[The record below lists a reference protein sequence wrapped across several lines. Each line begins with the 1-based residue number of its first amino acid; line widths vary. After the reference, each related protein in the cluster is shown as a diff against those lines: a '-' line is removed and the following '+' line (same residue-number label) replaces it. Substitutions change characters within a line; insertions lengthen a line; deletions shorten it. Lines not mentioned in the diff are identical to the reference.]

1 MKEENTVE
9 TVRPG
14 SLRAWILA
22 ARPKTLSAALAPVG
36 VASALAW
43 HDGHFRLVVCLLCV
57 LFATAMQVAANL
69 INDVM
74 DFRRG
79 TDGEDRLGPDRAC
92 AQGWLSVRQCW
103 WGVGITLALAALVG
117 MTLLMASGAW
127 IDWSQDGMQVDW
139 QNVGMLAAVGLA
151 CGLFAFLYTSL
162 LSYIGLGDLLVY
174 VFFGFVP
181 VVGTYYVQA
190 LTATPAVW
198 WMGAAVG
205 LVIDTLLLLN
215 NYRDRDTDRRCGK
228 RTLVAVLGESF
239 GSVSYFLHGFLGLGC
254 ALLALFLSGALGWS
268 ALVYVLY
275 AAFHVRTWR
284 TMTRIRQGRALNR
297 VLGMTSQG
305 ILLFALLTML
315 AVLL

>member
-1 MKEENTVE
+1 MKNEQSE
-9 TVRPG
+9 VRPG

-36 VASALAW
+36 VASALAF
-43 HDGHFRLVVCLLCV
+43 HDGRFRLVVCLLCI
-57 LFATAMQVAANL
+57 LFATAMQIAANL

-79 TDGEDRLGPDRAC
+79 TDGEDRLGPERAC

-103 WGVGITLALAALVG
+103 WGVVFTLAVAAIVGVALLV
-117 MTLLMASGAW
+117 ASGAW
-127 IDWSQDGMQVDW
+127 IDWSQDGLHVDW
-139 QNVGMLAAVGLA
+139 SAVGTLVGIGLA
-151 CGLFAFLYTSL
+151 CGLFAFLYTSMM
-162 LSYIGLGDLLVY
+162 SYIGLGDVLVY

-190 LTATPAVW
+190 LTVTPAAW
-198 WMGAAVG
+198 WLGAAVG

-215 NYRDRDTDRRCGK
+215 NYRDRDTDRRSGK
-228 RTLVAVLGESF
+228 RTLVAVLGERF
-239 GSVSYFLHGFLGLGC
+239 GSISYLAHGFLGVGC
-254 ALLALFLSGALGWS
+254 ALVALAQGEMLGWNALFFLP
-268 ALVYVLY
+268 YV
-275 AAFHVRTWR
+275 AFHVHAWH
-284 TMTRIRQGRALNR
+284 TMISIRRGRELNR

-315 AVLL
+315 ALGF

>member
-1 MKEENTVE
+1 MKNEQSE
-9 TVRPG
+9 VRPG

-36 VASALAW
+36 VASALAF
-43 HDGHFRLVVCLLCV
+43 HDGRFRLVVCLLCV
-57 LFATAMQVAANL
+57 LFATAMQIAANL

-79 TDGEDRLGPDRAC
+79 TDGEDRLGPERAC

-103 WGVGITLALAALVG
+103 WGVGLTLAVAAFVGVALLV
-117 MTLLMASGAW
+117 ASGAW
-127 IDWSQDGMQVDW
+127 IDWSQDGLHVDW
-139 QNVGMLAAVGLA
+139 SAVGTLVGIGLA
-151 CGLFAFLYTSL
+151 CGLFAFLYTSMM
-162 LSYIGLGDLLVY
+162 SYIGLGDVLVY

-190 LTATPAVW
+190 LTVTPATW
-198 WMGAAVG
+198 WLGAAVG

-215 NYRDRDTDRRCGK
+215 NYRDRDTDRRSGK
-228 RTLVAVLGESF
+228 RTLVAVLGERF
-239 GSVSYFLHGFLGLGC
+239 GSISYLAHGFLGVGC
-254 ALLALFLSGALGWS
+254 ALVALAEGEMLRWNALFFLP
-268 ALVYVLY
+268 YV
-275 AAFHVRTWR
+275 AFHVHVWH
-284 TMTRIRQGRALNR
+284 TMISIRRGRELNR

-315 AVLL
+315 ALGF

>member
-1 MKEENTVE
+1 MKNEQSE
-9 TVRPG
+9 VRPG

-36 VASALAW
+36 VASALAF
-43 HDGHFRLVVCLLCV
+43 HDGRFRLVVCLLCV
-57 LFATAMQVAANL
+57 LFATAMQIAANL

-79 TDGEDRLGPDRAC
+79 TDGEDRLGPERAC

-103 WGVGITLALAALVG
+103 WGVGLTLAVAAFVGVALLV
-117 MTLLMASGAW
+117 ASGAW
-127 IDWSQDGMQVDW
+127 IDWSQDGLHVDW
-139 QNVGMLAAVGLA
+139 SAVGTLVGIGLA
-151 CGLFAFLYTSL
+151 CGLFAFLYTSMM
-162 LSYIGLGDLLVY
+162 SYIGLGDVLVY

-190 LTATPAVW
+190 LTVTPAVW
-198 WMGAAVG
+198 WLGAAVG

-215 NYRDRDTDRRCGK
+215 NYRDRDTDRRSGK
-228 RTLVAVLGESF
+228 RTLVAVLGEGF
-239 GSVSYFLHGFLGLGC
+239 GSISYLAHGFLGVGC
-254 ALLALFLSGALGWS
+254 ALVALSEGEMLRWNALFFLP
-268 ALVYVLY
+268 YV
-275 AAFHVRTWR
+275 AFHVHVWH
-284 TMTRIRQGRALNR
+284 TMTSIRRGRELNR

-315 AVLL
+315 ALGF